1 MPCDLKGHWTDL
13 NPSDRPPGGSKLF
26 ALPINGNKFKKRKL
40 EIMRKRVC
48 PVIKKR

>member
-13 NPSDRPPGGSKLF
+13 NPFDRPPGGSKLF